1 MLVLSCV
8 KSQSGVILE
17 ILHASFIEGAAR
29 AARAA
34 RAREIPTHTV
44 RALEE

>member
-29 AARAA
+29 AARA
-34 RAREIPTHTV
+34 REIPTHTV